1 MTNNSVFYDAEYGAH
16 LEARPAR
23 DYAFLTFSHDDHDA
37 TFTLAVDEEQ
47 IADLR
52 ARFAAHA
59 VKVRGGGSL
68 DQESVVILG
77 DSYRFTARDA
87 SEIIRLLDD
96 LASAAH

>member
-1 MTNNSVFYDAEYGAH
+1 MTTNSVFYDAEYGAH
-16 LEARPAR
+16 LEARHAR

-37 TFTLAVDEEQ
+37 TFTLAIDEEQ

-59 VKVRGGGSL
+59 AKVRGGGRL
-68 DQESVVILG
+68 DQESIVIFG
-77 DSYRFTARDA
+77 DPYRFTAHDA